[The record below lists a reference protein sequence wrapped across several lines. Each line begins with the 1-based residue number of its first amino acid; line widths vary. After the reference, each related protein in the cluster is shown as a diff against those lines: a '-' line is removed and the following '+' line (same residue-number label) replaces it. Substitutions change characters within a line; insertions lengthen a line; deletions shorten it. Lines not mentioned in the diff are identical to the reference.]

1 MDQAIYQSAVE
12 MSSVVELRQ
21 YTMQPGGRDKLIG
34 MFEDRFVEGQEAAGM
49 RVLGQFRDARDPNR
63 FVWMRGF
70 RDMPSR
76 ADSLQSF
83 YGGPVWQKDRD
94 AANAT
99 MVDASDVLLLRPIDG
114 ADVSLA
120 RRMTSLMVATVY
132 LLNAPVND
140 EFVRFFKE
148 RVAPVMAA
156 TGAPPIATF
165 RTEYAENNFPKLP
178 IRADNAFVWFAA
190 YESAGE
196 YDRHLARLW
205 ESKAWSGARPELA
218 TRLASDPVQLQLA
231 PTQYSLKRN
240 VEPYQFTLER
250 TGGLHDFDFLPGT
263 WHLDNWRLK
272 KRGVGSHEWDEFPS
286 TSKGQVLMGG
296 VVNVDENDFPT
307 KGWSGVTVRHFDLER
322 RQWSIYWINNR
333 DGKMQLPV
341 VGGFD
346 GDIGLFYG
354 DDVDE
359 GRPIKVVF
367 KWTKLGPDAARW
379 EQSFSYDD
387 GKTWETNWMNV
398 LTRKP

>member
-1 MDQAIYQSAVE
+1 MDQAIHQPAVE

-21 YTMQPGGRDKLIG
+21 YTMQPGGRDQLIG
-34 MFEDRFVEGQEAAGM
+34 MFEDRFVAGQEASGM
-49 RVLGQFRDARDPNR
+49 RILGQFRDTRDPNR

-70 RDMPSR
+70 RDMPAR
-76 ADSLQSF
+76 ASALQSF
-83 YGGPVWQKDRD
+83 YGGPVWQAHRD
-94 AANAT
+94 AANST

-140 EFVRFFKE
+140 EFVRFFDE
-148 RVAPVMAA
+148 RVKPAMVA

-165 RTEYAENNFPKLP
+165 RTEYAENNFPKLA
-178 IRADNAFVWFAA
+178 IRTDNAFVWFAS
-190 YESAGE
+190 YESVGE

-205 ESKAWSGARPELA
+205 ESKAWNAAQAELTARLKSP
-218 TRLASDPVQLQLA
+218 PVQLQLA
-231 PTQYSLKRN
+231 PTEYSLKRN
-240 VEPYQFTLER
+240 VEPYKFTMER
-250 TGGLHDFDFLPGT
+250 TGGLHDFDFLPGN

-272 KRGVGSHEWDEFPS
+272 KRGVGSREWDEFPS

-307 KGWSGVTVRHFDLER
+307 KGWSGVTFRHFDLEK

-333 DGKMQLPV
+333 DGKMQEPV

-367 KWTKLGPDAARW
+367 KWTKLGSDTARW
-379 EQSFSYDD
+379 QQAFSYD
-387 GKTWETNWMNV
+387 GGITWETNWVNL